1 MSEAATDVARYL
13 AEEVK
18 EVVEEVSLVSRDA
31 VVLTVASATG
41 GCGKTFFATNLAA
54 MAGKGRDLRVLIVD
68 LDLQFGE
75 VAAALQL
82 RPQYSIY
89 DGLYGAKGKALPDE
103 AFDEHF
109 DELVVHHPLGFD
121 VLTAPRDPALSDYVG
136 ARDADRVLD
145 IVSQRYDIIVVDT
158 PPSLNEVVLT
168 ALDRSDLVV
177 VMATLDVPSLKNL
190 SVFLD
195 TVRRLKIDDSRMRL
209 ILNKV
214 DRDVGIDVKQAQETF
229 NNRFVGTIAQS
240 RAVSRAMNIGNVVV
254 ETEPRSKVSRQLLS
268 AVTAVLPPA
277 LAPKVAEETEGGWL
291 ARLLSLLRG
300 KGGDK

>member
-13 AEEVK
+13 AEDMPEDLDT
-18 EVVEEVSLVSRDA
+18 EVVEKRDA
-31 VVLTVASATG
+31 VILTVASATG

-54 MAGKGRDLRVLIVD
+54 MVARREHRVLIVD

-89 DGLYGAKGKALPDE
+89 DGLYGAKGKALPEE
-103 AFDEHF
+103 AFAEHF

-145 IVSQRYDIIVVDT
+145 VVSGKYDIVVVDT

-177 VMATLDVPSLKNL
+177 VMASLDVPSLKNL

-195 TVRRLKIDDSRMRL
+195 TIRRLKIDDSRLRL

-214 DRDVGIDVKQAQETF
+214 DRDVGIDVKQAQDTF
-229 NNRFVGTIAQS
+229 NNRFVATIPQS
-240 RAVSRAMNIGNVVV
+240 RAVSRAMNIGKMVV
-254 ETEPRSKVSRQLLS
+254 ETEPRSRVSRQ
-268 AVTAVLPPA
+268 VMTAGTAILPPE
-277 LAPKVAEETEGGWL
+277 LAPAPADEAGAAWWTKLL
-291 ARLLSLLRG
+291 ARLRG
-300 KGGDK
+300 KGESE